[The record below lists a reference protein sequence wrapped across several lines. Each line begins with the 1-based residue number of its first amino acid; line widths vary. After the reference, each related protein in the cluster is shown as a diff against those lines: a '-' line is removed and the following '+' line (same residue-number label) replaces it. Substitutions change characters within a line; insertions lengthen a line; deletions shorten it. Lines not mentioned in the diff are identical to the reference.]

1 MCAVIEWN
9 SLPYA
14 WQAMRSDE
22 VAAVVG
28 RGSLVMT
35 RGDVSCESLMGR
47 WFQSWIWMYEVLMWS
62 LSYDLR
68 EVVMRE

>member
-1 MCAVIEWN
+1 M
-9 SLPYA
+9 

-22 VAAVVG
+22 VAAVEG

-35 RGDVSCESLMGR
+35 RGDVSSEFSMGR
-47 WFQSWIWMYEVLMWS
+47 CFQSWIWMYEVLMWS

-68 EVVMRE
+68 DVIMRE

>member
-1 MCAVIEWN
+1 
-9 SLPYA
+9 
-14 WQAMRSDE
+14 MRSDE

-35 RGDVSCESLMGR
+35 RGDISCESLMGMCL
-47 WFQSWIWMYEVLMWS
+47 QSWICMCEVLMWS

-68 EVVMRE
+68 DVIMRE

>member
-1 MCAVIEWN
+1 MIEWN
-9 SLPYA
+9 SLPYV

-35 RGDVSCESLMGR
+35 RGDISCESLMGMCL
-47 WFQSWIWMYEVLMWS
+47 QSWICMCEVLMWS

-68 EVVMRE
+68 DCIMSE